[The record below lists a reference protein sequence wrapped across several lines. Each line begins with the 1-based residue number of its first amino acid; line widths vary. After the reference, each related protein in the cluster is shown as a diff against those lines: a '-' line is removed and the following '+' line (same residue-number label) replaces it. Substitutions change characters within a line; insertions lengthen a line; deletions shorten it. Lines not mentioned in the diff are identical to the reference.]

1 MNYFYMESER
11 CDLTEGVTLQATF
24 HIGDRDFFDANGTAD
39 DFATDRIETPSG
51 IFPGICV

>member
-24 HIGDRDFFDANGTAD
+24 HIGDRDFF
-39 DFATDRIETPSG
+39 E
-51 IFPGICV
+51 